1 MHAGLFCQAHTLGL
15 NFSGS
20 GMLGL
25 LGPHSW
31 SFAFIFILFFHF
43 KIILIWN

>member
-1 MHAGLFCQAHTLGL
+1 MHAGLLYQAHMLGL

-25 LGPHSW
+25 LGPHSL
-31 SFAFIFILFFHF
+31 SFAFIFILFFHS
-43 KIILIWN
+43 KIILI